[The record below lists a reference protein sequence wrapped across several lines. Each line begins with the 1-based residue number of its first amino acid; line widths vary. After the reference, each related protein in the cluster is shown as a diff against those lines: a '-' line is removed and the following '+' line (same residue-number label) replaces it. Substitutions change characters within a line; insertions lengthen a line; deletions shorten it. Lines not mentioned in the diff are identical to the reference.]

1 MELRRSEDLTSLF
14 TGLPGITASAVVSSG
29 SAGGSGG
36 GGAQLTQGVV
46 KAWDQSTGANTI
58 TVGGQ
63 DYTDITPI
71 IPESMV
77 LSVGDTVQI
86 LTYGAS
92 WFLYG
97 RIATPGA
104 SPSLGPSAPADGP
117 SLYAPQSRATDMLYW
132 GKPLGSMVSLGGG
145 TVNLSDITDYAIG
158 TECASVA
165 TPASGAPA
173 CGFGVFSGPTLP
185 DMTGKEVILW
195 IKNQG
200 MANTIDF
207 KFWIGESGLSNA
219 YIWNLSE
226 AGTEYPFMRDGE
238 WTRITLPLGAATING
253 VAPNL
258 AALNSW
264 QLKTFDNGVSP
275 ITLKLGGIGYVQQQT
290 MYPDGV
296 VTIRFDDLLKSAY
309 TLAAPYMARYGFRAT
324 SYVIAETLFNP
335 GPQFINYASLEE
347 AHLLEEIYG
356 WEHAAHAYLAEV
368 HNQTVNQGGTGAKG
382 YTAYPEANQVA
393 DMKACRDWL
402 RAQGFRAPDHFS
414 WPQGAWDFTARRSS
428 KKLFSSTMTLA
439 HANNETLPPADPTR
453 IRCYAPPN
461 TVTGSQLTA
470 EVDKAIAGK
479 EWLTVLFHNIVPTVT
494 QATDTSQAA
503 FETFVD
509 YLASTGTPV
518 RLVSELLLPLT

>member
-1 MELRRSEDLTSLF
+1 MRSSDLADLLIGRVSTPVF
-14 TGLPGITASAVVSSG
+14 ISSG
-29 SAGGSGG
+29 SSGSSGG
-36 GGAQLTQGVV
+36 IQIRQGVV
-46 KAWDQSTGANTI
+46 EAWDQSTGRSSI
-58 TVGGQ
+58 RVDGQ
-63 DYTDITPI
+63 LYTDLTPI
-71 IPESMV
+71 IPTAMT
-77 LSVGDTVQI
+77 LSVGDAVQI
-86 LTYGAS
+86 AVDGPTWY
-92 WFLYG
+92 LYG

-104 SPSLGPSAPADGP
+104 SPSLGPSGPADGP

-132 GKPLGSMVSLGGG
+132 GKPLGSMTSLGGG
-145 TVNLSDITDYAIG
+145 TVNLSDITDYALG
-158 TECASVA
+158 TECASVL

-173 CGFGVFSGPTLP
+173 CGFAVFSGPALP
-185 DMTGKEVILW
+185 DMTDKEIILW
-195 IKNQG
+195 VKIQG

-207 KFWIGESGLSNA
+207 KFWIGESSLTNA

-226 AGTEYPFMRDGE
+226 AGTEFPFMRDGE

-264 QLKTFDNGVSP
+264 QLKIYDNGVSP
-275 ITLKLGGIGYVQQQT
+275 ITLKLGGIGYVQRQT
-290 MYPDGV
+290 AYPNGV

-309 TLAAPYMARYGFRAT
+309 TLAAPYMAQYGFRAT

-356 WEHAAHAYLAEV
+356 WEHASHAYRASV

-382 YTAYPEANQVA
+382 YTAYPVPNQVA

-414 WPQGAWDFTARRSS
+414 WPQGAWDFTARRSA

-439 HANNETLPPADPTR
+439 HANDETLPPADPTR

-461 TVTGSQLTA
+461 TVTGAQLTA

-479 EWLTVLFHNIVPTVT
+479 EWLTVLFHNITPTVT